1 MIFSGALV
9 DKRADAHHPV
19 TAAEALIQLEHIKH
33 QQQRERLAKQDTF
46 NLPIEWTVPPS
57 LPTSINNNSS
67 HRGSSVQE
75 IRSTHNNQDSIELS
89 NVKSSSTCK

>member
-57 LPTSINNNSS
+57 PPSSVHNSNS

-75 IRSTHNNQDSIELS
+75 IRSTHSNRDSIESS
-89 NVKSSSTCK
+89 NVKSTSTCK